1 MSASSSDNELKGYS
15 KNKWKDLDN
24 CWLYDVDQK
33 EPDWL
38 LVRKGRPS
46 GSNCGYLLGHG
57 NPRFSSKEDTV
68 LEIAGKKEKVFTQ
81 TQLNNMN
88 YGNDVEPLAR
98 EWYEKTRGV
107 RVDELGFVVPK
118 WDYNI
123 GVSVDGIVLTK
134 DGQHTDGMIEI
145 KGPKKMYRPLD
156 EYLEKQSN
164 NFDHIWKTHYDQM
177 QLGMAILDKKW
188 CDYVVYCP
196 PENKVF
202 VQRIPFNSD
211 YWNNEMYDPLKKII
225 REDIIPLL
233 KDTVYPL
240 MPPQ

>member
-1 MSASSSDNELKGYS
+1 
-15 KNKWKDLDN
+15 
-24 CWLYDVDQK
+24 
-33 EPDWL
+33 
-38 LVRKGRPS
+38 
-46 GSNCGYLLGHG
+46 
-57 NPRFSSKEDTV
+57 
-68 LEIAGKKEKVFTQ
+68 
-81 TQLNNMN
+81 
-88 YGNDVEPLAR
+88 
-98 EWYEKTRGV
+98 
-107 RVDELGFVVPK
+107 
-118 WDYNI
+118 
-123 GVSVDGIVLTK
+123 
-134 DGQHTDGMIEI
+134 
-145 KGPKKMYRPLD
+145 
-156 EYLEKQSN
+156 
-164 NFDHIWKTHYDQM
+164 M